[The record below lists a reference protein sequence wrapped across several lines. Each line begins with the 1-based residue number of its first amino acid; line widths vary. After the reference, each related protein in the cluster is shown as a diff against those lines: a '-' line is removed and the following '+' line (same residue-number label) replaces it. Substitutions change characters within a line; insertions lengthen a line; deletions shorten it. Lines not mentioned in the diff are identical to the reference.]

1 VAAADAARLMP
12 VSLLFAGP
20 AWPQINKVYI
30 DFHFIN
36 PKIEVKLRLIEVP
49 MDVFRKTWLDRL
61 SEEERNFLKRF
72 VLASGS
78 LKALAEEY
86 RVSYPTIRLRLDRLI
101 EKVKIFDSDQIT
113 SEFERQLRALH
124 AEGKIDLATLKQLLD
139 AYRAEQQTKREAA
152 S

>member
-1 VAAADAARLMP
+1 MDA
-12 VSLLFAGP
+12 
-20 AWPQINKVYI
+20 
-30 DFHFIN
+30 
-36 PKIEVKLRLIEVP
+36 
-49 MDVFRKTWLDRL
+49 FRKTWLDRL
-61 SEEERNFLKRF
+61 NDEERAFLKRF

-101 EKVKIFDSDQIT
+101 EKIKIFDSDQIT

-139 AYRAEQQTKREAA
+139 AYRAEQKSPREAA